1 VQQDR
6 DYQSKEFV
14 VALLYCA
21 QLVKK
26 YFGDRV
32 QLLQLIISG
41 ISQGCI
47 YGLIALGFVLIYKA
61 TETVSFAQGEMM
73 MLGAFGGL
81 ALMTALN
88 FPFWI
93 TIPAVMLAMAI
104 FGVLLERVVIRPI
117 LGQPAFSIV
126 MLTIGIGYVAR
137 GLITMIPG
145 IGTETHTLPVPYKDQ
160 VSNWQGLVINWEQMA
175 IIAATAV
182 LCGLLFVIFRYSKMG
197 IAMQASSQNQ
207 LAAYYM
213 GIPVKRLNGLVWG
226 LSAAVAAIAGLLLAP
241 ITFVH
246 ANMGFIGLKAFP
258 AAVVGGFGSLPG
270 AIVGGII
277 IGLVESLSGFYLP
290 EGVKDIAAYV
300 VVLVMLMVKPNGLF
314 GEKLRKKV

>member
-1 VQQDR
+1 MQV
-6 DYQSKEFV
+6 
-14 VALLYCA
+14 
-21 QLVKK
+21 
-26 YFGDRV
+26 
-32 QLLQLIISG
+32 LQLIISG
-41 ISQGCI
+41 IAQGCI

-61 TETVSFAQGEMM
+61 TETVSFAQGELM

-81 ALMTALN
+81 AGLTILG
-88 FPFWI
+88 FPFWLSVLSSI
-93 TIPAVMLAMAI
+93 AAMALL
-104 FGVLLERVVIRPI
+104 GVLVERVVIRPI

-160 VSNWQGLVINWEQMA
+160 IWKVSGLVLNVEQMA
-175 IIAATAV
+175 VIGVTAV
-182 LCGLLFVIFRYSKMG
+182 LCALLYALFRYSKLG
-197 IAMQASSQNQ
+197 IAMQAASQNQ

-213 GIPVKRLNGLVWG
+213 GIPVKRLNGIAWG
-226 LSAAVAAIAGLLLAP
+226 LAAAVAAIAGLLLAP

-270 AIVGGII
+270 AIVGGLI
-277 IGLVESLSGFYLP
+277 IGVIESLSGFYLP
-290 EGVKDIAAYV
+290 DGFKDTAAYV
-300 VVLVMLMVKPNGLF
+300 MVLIMLMVKPNGLF
-314 GEKLRKKV
+314 GENLRKKV

>member
-1 VQQDR
+1 MQI
-6 DYQSKEFV
+6 
-14 VALLYCA
+14 L
-21 QLVKK
+21 
-26 YFGDRV
+26 
-32 QLLQLIISG
+32 QLLISG

-61 TETVSFAQGEMM
+61 TETVSFAQGELM

-81 ALMTALN
+81 VGMTLLG
-88 FPFWI
+88 FPFWA
-93 TIPAVMLAMAI
+93 AVLAAVAGMALL
-104 FGVLLERVVIRPI
+104 GVLLERIVIRPI

-160 VSNWQGLVINWEQMA
+160 IWKLGTLVINVEQVA
-175 IIAATAV
+175 VIAATAV
-182 LCGLLFVIFRYSKMG
+182 LCAGLFAMFRYSKLG

-213 GIPVKRLNGLVWG
+213 GIPVKALNGLVWG
-226 LSAAVAAIAGLLLAP
+226 LAAAVAAVAGLLLAP

-270 AIVGGII
+270 AIVGGLV
-277 IGLVESLSGFYLP
+277 IGIVESLSGFYLP
-290 EGVKDIAAYV
+290 EGFKDTAPYV
-300 VVLVMLMVKPNGLF
+300 VVLIMLMVKPNGLF